1 FPDLPQDLALTT
13 ALSDVINTDLAF
25 ALARIREPSGDIWEE
40 QNGYHYYTQLLQAQ
54 ALESGAEWLESSGE
68 HASARAAR
76 VAAAQTLGLLDGF
89 WSGDGHFYRSRSA
102 GGSADSGRN
111 PDIAVILAV
120 LHAGRDGDRHGVLD
134 PKVQATLTALE
145 ELFEA
150 EYPINRE

>member
-1 FPDLPQDLALTT
+1 
-13 ALSDVINTDLAF
+13 
-25 ALARIREPSGDIWEE
+25 
-40 QNGYHYYTQLLQAQ
+40 GYHYYTQLLQAQ

-89 WSGDGHFYRSRSA
+89 WSGDGHYYRSRSA
-102 GGSADSGRN
+102 GQSADSRRN
-111 PDIAVILAV
+111 PDIAVIIAA

-150 EYPINRE
+150 EYPINRERPPGRGPALGRYANDRYYGGGAWFLSTLAAAEFY